1 MGYNIY
7 ERILGS
13 LLGAAIGDAMGAATE
28 GRSIRQIE
36 EYFGHRVTDF
46 ETTPED
52 TFGCGNKPGHVTDDF
67 SSAYFL
73 AQSIVANGGKVEEDV
88 VKEGLIEWSD
98 HSVFF
103 DRFAGP
109 TTRAAIRRMKG
120 DKIEEESGIKISTR
134 QATNGASMRISP
146 IGMLNPGNL
155 EAALEDAIKVTRL
168 THDNYLA
175 ISGACAIACAV
186 SEALREEADIYSVLQ
201 AALWGA
207 REGEKRG
214 RAVSAN
220 IAGPSVVKR
229 LEYAIKIATEKKD
242 AESKTLRISE
252 EIGCGL
258 HISEAVPASIAIFA
272 SCEDALNTIICAVN
286 AGYDTDTVAT
296 MTGALA
302 GALYGVSAFPKHY
315 IGIIDEVNGF
325 SLESLAAA
333 ITKIAKKRVSK
344 SKPLEENVNSKILG
358 CILGAACAD
367 AMGAATENRS
377 TEQIKEIFKERVK
390 DYKTPPEGS
399 LAYGRKKGQVT
410 DAFSISYI
418 LGKHLQAAKGRAS
431 TQLGVEALKEWG
443 ESEWFE
449 PFAGMTTR
457 KVINRLK
464 QESKIG
470 SWAYSGILGS
480 KLFKGHYYAL
490 SSNGAATKAY
500 IAALYNPGNIDKTI
514 EDTLRLTLASHDDV
528 YSVSGACAVS
538 AAVSQA
544 LKSKSSLY
552 SVIQAALYGA
562 FKGEELARADKN
574 ILDYPGASV
583 LKRIYM
589 AINIGICAGDGGA
602 DKVRAII
609 GCGPAIAETVPAALA
624 LLIMHRGD
632 LRKSIEDAV
641 NLGDETSAIASIT
654 GQIAGALNGDLAF
667 SKEEIEFLNS
677 ANGFDLEEFAKGFY
691 QD

>member
-7 ERILGS
+7 ERILGA
-13 LLGAAIGDAMGAATE
+13 LIGAATGDAMGAATE
-28 GRSIRQIE
+28 GRSLGKII

-52 TFGCGNKPGHVTDDF
+52 TFGSGNKPGQVTDDF

-73 AQSIVANGGKVEEDV
+73 AQSIVKNGGKVEEEA
-88 VKEGLIEWSD
+88 VKEGLIEWSE

-109 TTRAAIRRMKG
+109 TTRAAIRRMNG
-120 DKIEEESGIKISTR
+120 EVMEEERGIKISTR

-155 EAALEDAIKVTRL
+155 EETLEETIRVTRL

-186 SEALREEADIYSVLQ
+186 SEALTPKADKYSVVQ

-207 REGEKRG
+207 VEGEKRG
-214 RAVSAN
+214 REISSD
-220 IAGPSVVKR
+220 IAGPSVIKR
-229 LEYAIKIATEKKD
+229 IEYAISIALSQGD
-242 AESKTLRISE
+242 SQSKTQRLAE

-258 HISEAVPASIAIFA
+258 HISEAVPAAIGIFA
-272 SCEDALNTIICAVN
+272 SCEDASEAIFCAVN

-296 MTGALA
+296 MTGAIA
-302 GALYGVSAFPKHY
+302 GALYGSQTFPKRY
-315 IGIIDEVNGF
+315 TSLIDRANGF
-325 SLESLAAA
+325 ELESLAES
-333 ITKIAKKRVSK
+333 ITKIVQNKRVQLK
-344 SKPLEENVNSKILG
+344 SFEKDVNSKILG
-358 CILGAACAD
+358 CILGAASGD

-377 TEQIKEIFKERVK
+377 TEQIEEKFGERVK
-390 DYKTPPEGS
+390 DYKIPPEGS
-399 LAYGRKKGQVT
+399 LAYGRQAGQVT

-418 LGKHLQAAKGRAS
+418 LGKHLQEAKGKVS
-431 TQLGVEALKEWG
+431 TNIGIEALKEWG

-457 KVINRLK
+457 KVVKRLK
-464 QESKIG
+464 QDNNIS

-500 IAALYNPGNIDKTI
+500 IAALCNPGDIDKTI
-514 EDTLRLTLASHDDV
+514 DDTIKLTLASHDDV
-528 YSVSGACAVS
+528 YSISGACAVS
-538 AAVSQA
+538 AAISRALVSE
-544 LKSKSSLY
+544 STLY
-552 SVIQAALYGA
+552 SVIQAAIYGA
-562 FKGEELARADKN
+562 SKGEELARADKN

-589 AINIGICAGDGGA
+589 AVNIGVCGIEGGA
-602 DKVRAII
+602 DKVRAIL

-624 LLIMHRGD
+624 LLIIHKGD
-632 LRKSIEDAV
+632 VRKAIEDAV
-641 NLGDETSAIASIT
+641 NLGDETSAIASVC
-654 GQIAGALNGDLAF
+654 GQIGGAINGASMF
-667 SKEEIEFLNS
+667 AKEEVDFLNK
-677 ANGFDLEEFAKGFY
+677 ANSFELEQFAKGFY
-691 QD
+691 IN

>member
-1 MGYNIY
+1 MEYNIY

-13 LLGAAIGDAMGAATE
+13 LIGAAAGDAMGAATE
-28 GRSIRQIE
+28 GRSSRQIE
-36 EYFGHRVTDF
+36 EYFGHRVSDF
-46 ETTPED
+46 EITPED
-52 TFGCGNKPGHVTDDF
+52 TFGSGNKPGQVTDDF

-73 AQSIVANGGKVEEDV
+73 AQSIVASGGRVEEEA
-88 VKEGLIEWSD
+88 VKEGLIEWSK

-120 DKIEEESGIKISTR
+120 EKIEEESGIKISTR

-146 IGMLNPGNL
+146 VGMLNPGNL
-155 EAALEDAIKVTRL
+155 QAALEDAIKVTRL

-186 SEALREEADIYSVLQ
+186 SEALKPQADLYSVLQ

-214 RAVSAN
+214 RSISAD

-229 LEYAIKIATEKKD
+229 MEHAIAIALEPGD
-242 AESKTLRISE
+242 AESKTRRISE

-258 HISEAVPASIAIFA
+258 HISEAVPAAIGIFA
-272 SCEDALNTIICAVN
+272 SSEDPLNAIFCAVN

-296 MTGALA
+296 MTGAVA
-302 GALYGVSAFPKHY
+302 GALYGSSIFPEHY
-315 IGIIDEVNGF
+315 LRILDEANGF
-325 SLESLAAA
+325 SLASLA
-333 ITKIAKKRVSK
+333 K
-344 SKPLEENVNSKILG
+344 SLAGIVRERMPEPEPVEGDISSKILG
-358 CILGAACAD
+358 CILGAASGD

-377 TEQIKEIFKERVK
+377 TEQIEERFGGRVK
-390 DYKTPPEGS
+390 DYESPPEGS
-399 LAYGRKKGQVT
+399 LAYGRNRGQVT
-410 DAFSISYI
+410 DAFSISYV
-418 LGKHLQAAKGRAS
+418 LGRHLQAAGGRAS
-431 TQLGVEALKEWG
+431 TKIGTEALKEWG

-457 KVINRLK
+457 KVVNRLK
-464 QESKIG
+464 QESRIG

-480 KLFKGHYYAL
+480 RLFKGHYYAL

-500 IAALYNPGNIDKTI
+500 IAALCHPGEIDKTI
-514 EDTLRLTLASHDDV
+514 EDTLRLTLASHDDA
-528 YSVSGACAVS
+528 YSISGACAVS
-538 AAVSQA
+538 AAVSEA
-544 LKSKSSLY
+544 LRPESSLCG
-552 SVIQAALYGA
+552 VIRAALYGA
-562 FKGEELARADKN
+562 LKGEELARSDQN

-589 AINIGICAGDGGA
+589 AIRIGICGGKEAA
-602 DKVRAII
+602 DKLRAMI

-632 LRKSIEDAV
+632 PRKAIEEAV
-641 NLGDETSAIASIT
+641 NLGDETAAIASIV
-654 GQIAGALNGDLAF
+654 GQIGGALKGSLAF
-667 SKEEIEFLNS
+667 SEEEIAFLDN
-677 ANGFDLEEFAKGFY
+677 ANGFDLRAFAKGF
-691 QD
+691 DRD